1 MVSSHGSINH
11 ALTSIWMTFLRK
23 SSSDGVDMK
32 FKGVDLLMVHNLRF
46 LFERMEMMILGSQLS
61 KMNEVR

>member
-1 MVSSHGSINH
+1 M
-11 ALTSIWMTFLRK
+11 
-23 SSSDGVDMK
+23 DMK

-61 KMNEVR
+61 KMNEVRQKVSINRETRALW

>member
-1 MVSSHGSINH
+1 
-11 ALTSIWMTFLRK
+11 
-23 SSSDGVDMK
+23 MK

-61 KMNEVR
+61 KMNEVRQKVLINRETRALW